1 MTATLAY
8 VYHIDNVEV
17 PTLEFRQISETAS
30 LTEVEHDP
38 DDTIWLKQVY
48 GLEDGES
55 TVQTVGKIRAP
66 LGRVI
71 IIPATLQHRVN
82 RCELIDKTKP
92 GCVKVLSLFLVDPN
106 LRIISTA
113 NVPPQRLDW
122 CFDDLPL
129 QELQGL
135 DQMLQKLTLKFGET
149 RKDSLPISIN
159 EAKKFHDDVFKERV
173 GFTKYQQ
180 VAFESNVVIL

>member
-1 MTATLAY
+1 MAY
-8 VYHIDNVEV
+8 VYHSDNVEV
-17 PTLEFRQISETAS
+17 ATLEFRQISETATLS
-30 LTEVEHDP
+30 EVEHEP

-55 TVQTVGKIRAP
+55 TAQSVGKIRAP

-71 IIPATLQHRVN
+71 IVPATLQHRLN
-82 RCELIDKTKP
+82 RCELIDKTRP

-106 LRIISTA
+106 IRIISTA

-122 CFDDLPL
+122 SFEVDP
-129 QELQGL
+129 QELEGL
-135 DQMLQKLTLKFGET
+135 DQMLQKLTLKFGES
-149 RKDSLPISIN
+149 RKGSLPISLK
-159 EAKKFHDDVFKERV
+159 EAKKLHDDVFLERIA
-173 GFTKYQQ
+173 FTKYQQ